1 MDIKLNK
8 LLIKLNESSIRL
20 VYMNDDF
27 KYIVTVFWNIKE
39 VLELLWKYQIQ

>member
-27 KYIVTVFWNIKE
+27 KYIVTVF
-39 VLELLWKYQIQ
+39 